1 MWLMISDMSGENETN
16 GNQLENETG
25 LPPPNTVSTQGAA

>member
-1 MWLMISDMSGENETN
+1 MISDMSRENEIN

-25 LPPPNTVSTQGAA
+25 KKTPNTVSTQGAA

>member
-1 MWLMISDMSGENETN
+1 MWLMISDVSRENETN

-25 LPPPNTVSTQGAA
+25 KKNNNTVCTQGAA